1 VYVVSLFLHMADLPT
16 SLAEL
21 VAESRRGLVD
31 HIAKDDRSAKRLRAK
46 HTLAAMQATRDARS
60 AKDRTSHFSK
70 YAALFPPAASAEA
83 NDTTAAASAKV
94 GPAASTK
101 AGDTKAAAS
110 AEAGDP
116 KAAASAEAGD
126 TKAAASNEHGHL
138 I

>member
-1 VYVVSLFLHMADLPT
+1 MANLPT

-21 VAESRRGLVD
+21 VADSRRGLAD
-31 HIAKDDRSAKRLRAK
+31 QIAMDDRPSKRLRAK
-46 HTLAAMQATRDARS
+46 HTLAAMKATRDARA

-83 NDTTAAASAKV
+83 GDTTAAASAEA
-94 GPAASTK
+94 GP
-101 AGDTKAAAS
+101 AAS
-110 AEAGDP
+110 AEAGDT

-126 TKAAASNEHGHL
+126 TKAAASNEHGHR